1 VAEQDPADR
10 LANALV
16 EELHNDHGAALEE
29 AARSGT
35 VLERF
40 AKELEAVRATFA
52 KRFDDAALA
61 GRDPLGQALRA
72 VVGRFGAADQIPLAS
87 PSAASPSAPA
97 QTQAGGSDD
106 DVARCARLRAA
117 LREARRRVRRLEA
130 ENQALREELLSA
142 GEMIETLALDLE
154 KPVTE

>member
-16 EELHNDHGAALEE
+16 EDLHNDLGASFEE
-29 AARSGT
+29 AARAGK
-35 VLERF
+35 VAEKF
-40 AKELEAVRATFA
+40 AKEIAATRATFS
-52 KRFDDAALA
+52 KRFDDAALG
-61 GRDPLGQALRA
+61 GRDPLGNALRA
-72 VVGRFGAADQIPLAS
+72 MVGRFGAADQIKVT
-87 PSAASPSAPA
+87 AAAPAATPAQASAPA
-97 QTQAGGSDD
+97 GNGE
-106 DVARCARLRAA
+106 DVARGARLRAA